1 MATIEEHRVVSTL
14 TALKHLP
21 VFCHD
26 VFARDNTNKI
36 EGFFGLIKR
45 RVPDENATLL
55 DVFKAFEFS
64 EEVALRNG
72 DPSVPTLPDELK
84 AVLNIFVQ
92 SDVQES

>member
-1 MATIEEHRVVSTL
+1 MMFHNLSSGTNLKQIDLGITNGGATE
-14 TALKHLP
+14 
-21 VFCHD
+21 C
-26 VFARDNTNKI
+26 
-36 EGFFGLIKR
+36 FFNLIKR

-55 DVFKAFEFS
+55 DVFKAFDFS

-84 AVLNIFVQ
+84 AVLNIFVP

>member
-1 MATIEEHRVVSTL
+1 M
-14 TALKHLP
+14 TALKRLP

-26 VFARDNTNKI
+26 VFARDNTNVI

-55 DVFKAFEFS
+55 DVFKAFDFS

-84 AVLNIFVQ
+84 AVLNIFIPG
-92 SDVQES
+92 